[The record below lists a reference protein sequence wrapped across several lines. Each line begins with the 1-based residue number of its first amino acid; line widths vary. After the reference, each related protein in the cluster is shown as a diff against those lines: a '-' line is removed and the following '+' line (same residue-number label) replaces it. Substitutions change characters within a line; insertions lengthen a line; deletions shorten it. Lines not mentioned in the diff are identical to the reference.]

1 MKNFIKLIGIFVVFV
16 IFAAFWSFRTE
27 ASKAAANS
35 ATFSFN
41 ESARSLYM
49 NNCAR
54 CHGADGKSETELG
67 RLNDA
72 PDISGGKA
80 RRMSTAK
87 LTRLITH
94 GKGSMPAFGKKLTK
108 AQITNI
114 VAYVRGL

>member
-1 MKNFIKLIGIFVVFV
+1 MKNFIKLFGIFVFLVSLTL
-16 IFAAFWSFRTE
+16 FWSFRSE
-27 ASKAAANS
+27 ASKAKAIETN
-35 ATFSFN
+35 FIIN
-41 ESARSLYM
+41 ESARALYQ

-67 RLNDA
+67 KLNDA

-80 RRMSTAK
+80 RRISTAK

-94 GKGSMPAFGKKLTK
+94 GKGSMPAFGKKLTQS
-108 AQITNI
+108 QITSI

>member
-1 MKNFIKLIGIFVVFV
+1 MKNSIKLFGIFVFLVCL
-16 IFAAFWSFRTE
+16 ALFWSFRSE
-27 ASKAAANS
+27 ASKAGEIETS
-35 ATFSFN
+35 FTFN
-41 ESARSLYM
+41 ESARTLYQ

-80 RRMSTAK
+80 RKLSTAK
-87 LTRLITH
+87 LNRLITN
-94 GKGSMPAFGKKLTK
+94 GKGSMPAFGKKMTK
-108 AQITNI
+108 SQITSV